1 MDTAEIEA
9 TMLRMLE
16 RCGPG
21 KTLDPTE
28 VARELGGPHPDGWS
42 PYMPLIRR
50 TAVRLARA
58 GRLVILRKG
67 RPVDLDDFRGI
78 YRLSLPA
85 AAD

>member
-1 MDTAEIEA
+1 
-9 TMLRMLE
+9 
-16 RCGPG
+16 
-21 KTLDPTE
+21 
-28 VARELGGPHPDGWS
+28 
-42 PYMPLIRR
+42 MPPIRR

-85 AAD
+85 AD